1 MRQYCKQSKHF
12 NTCEVIGALVGMWI
26 LLAVTA
32 PIIYGGE
39 YLYNR
44 FIPAESI
51 LEIKGDIN
59 ASDVIDGRQYLSY
72 ERCVDKDIVGT
83 FVWELI
89 DVERGLVRNYVVT
102 AVIEQKDSCLINWE
116 LDQSSL
122 QAGTYYWQT
131 VITFYAG
138 STPKTVSAK
147 SNFFNVP

>member
-1 MRQYCKQSKHF
+1 MDF
-12 NTCEVIGALVGMWI
+12 

-72 ERCVDKDIVGT
+72 ERCVDRDIVGT
-83 FVWELI
+83 FVWELV

-116 LDQSSL
+116 LDQSKTYKQGHTIGRQLSL
-122 QAGTYYWQT
+122 STLAVHLKQYRLR
-131 VITFYAG
+131 VIF
-138 STPKTVSAK
+138 
-147 SNFFNVP
+147 